1 MEGEL
6 GSWETHMHRDA
17 LGPEHEGG
25 GESPWE
31 FAAQCLGSRQRLTL
45 H

>member
-6 GSWETHMHRDA
+6 GSWETHRNV
-17 LGPEHEGG
+17 LGLKQMAGC
-25 GESPWE
+25 GEDPWE
-31 FAAQCLGSRQRLTL
+31 AAAGRPGGRQRLTL

>member
-17 LGPEHEGG
+17 LGPKHEGG
-25 GESPWE
+25 GEEP
-31 FAAQCLGSRQRLTL
+31 LGVCCTMSRK
-45 H
+45 